1 MKDFYHNYGDKI
13 FYFFSSFHKTLTIT
27 KTAEIEKKYKRK
39 KNREKEMIIY
49 TLLREITI
57 IPCEQ
62 RSYRH
67 QNFFKIRA
75 KRTQK
80 EK

>member
-1 MKDFYHNYGDKI
+1 MKDFYHFYGDKI

-27 KTAEIEKKYKRK
+27 KTAEIEKKYKEK

-49 TLLREITI
+49 KLLKDITI

-67 QNFFKIRA
+67 QNVSKIRD

-80 EK
+80 